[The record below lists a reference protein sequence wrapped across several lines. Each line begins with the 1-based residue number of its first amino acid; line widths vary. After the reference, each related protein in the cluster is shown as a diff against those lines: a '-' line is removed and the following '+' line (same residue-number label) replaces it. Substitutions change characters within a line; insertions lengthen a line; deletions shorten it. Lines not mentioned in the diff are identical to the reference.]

1 MADVAIIIYV
11 SVFWS
16 KNCFPFQS
24 FSSPFHLPNMAVGHR
39 RSLRHPHA
47 DGGEIRTLGAVFSSW
62 LLLTLAE
69 VNSSPWL
76 WDICL
81 GIAGLSCLFYMPHP
95 PCSIAWQTCQP
106 RPQPTSTS
114 TVGHTGAMDSHPCH
128 TQPMGNLVGVGCNI
142 SAPPAQ
148 VPSLSFP
155 TLLPQVPVIQL
166 FTHPIF
172 IEYLL
177 DIRHYFRC

>member
-1 MADVAIIIYV
+1 MADVAIITYV

-24 FSSPFHLPNMAVGHR
+24 FSSPFHLPNMAIGHR

-69 VNSSPWL
+69 VNSSLWL

-81 GIAGLSCLFYMPHP
+81 GIAGLSCLFYAPTPMQCSLANLPATTTANFNIHSWTHRSYGFPSMPHATHGEL
-95 PCSIAWQTCQP
+95 SGSWVQYIS
-106 RPQPTSTS
+106 PTSSGTFFILSYSSTS
-114 TVGHTGAMDSHPCH
+114 SASHSIIYSS
-128 TQPMGNLVGVGCNI
+128 NI
-142 SAPPAQ
+142 
-148 VPSLSFP
+148 
-155 TLLPQVPVIQL
+155 
-166 FTHPIF
+166 
-172 IEYLL
+172 Y
-177 DIRHYFRC
+177 